1 MDGIRLTE
9 RKNSRYGA
17 IEVPDRAVSRP
28 EAASRSS
35 RRCPAGN
42 VSGQKASRR
51 VRPSSS
57 RQRRKAS
64 GPRQTTAR
72 SRAGRPSTVG
82 AVSPTAST
90 ISRAGLRPSRRA
102 SCSPQASKPNA
113 TGHATAR
120 GISEA
125 STAHGASNANEIR
138 ITTRMREGRHA
149 TLAPGVLARV
159 REGADRLDECV
170 EFGICGTFMTEEPL
184 PQPIVLAVQQQ

>member
-1 MDGIRLTE
+1 MDGIRLIE

-17 IEVPDRAVSRP
+17 IEALDRAVSWL

-42 VSGQKASRR
+42 VSGQNASRR
-51 VRPSSS
+51 MQPSSS
-57 RQRRKAS
+57 RQRRNAS
-64 GPRQTTAR
+64 GPRQTTVR
-72 SRAGRPSTVG
+72 SWAVQPSIVD
-82 AVSPTAST
+82 APSPPGIT

-102 SCSPQASKPNA
+102 SRSPHANKPSA

-125 STAHGASNANEIR
+125 STAHGASSANETR

-149 TLAPGVLARV
+149 TLAPGVLARM
-159 REGADRLDECV
+159 REGTDRLDECV
-170 EFGICGTFMTEEPL
+170 EFGICGTFMAEEPL